1 MEDSGLSSSEAAKR
15 LAQFGPNRAKKPSE
29 VSFLAIAKEEVQEPM
44 ILLLLVV
51 GFFYTLWGKLE
62 DAVTIFVVIAL
73 LVFAEVWNE
82 YRAKK
87 AITALSRLAAPKTKV
102 LRDGKVVEIETE
114 KIVPGDILILASGT
128 RVAADCRLLSSF
140 SLQFDESSL
149 TGESFPAE
157 KAAGTEAYAGTL
169 VVSGEGKA
177 EAFATGAGT
186 KMGKI
191 AALAQEIKP
200 PRTPLQLAMK
210 SLTKTL
216 VWVALFFSVSIP
228 LLGILR
234 GNDLRTMLLT
244 GLALAFAT
252 IPEELPIIITMIL
265 GLGSYKLS
273 NEKFLV
279 KKIKA
284 AEVLGDA
291 TVILTDKTGT
301 ITENRMRVVSVFPEK
316 AQEEALAA
324 AAASLTELS
333 LSPTDRAL
341 SEKARELGIGP
352 DQREIL
358 RERSF
363 GDGRKTRAIL
373 RKSRNGLELSVI
385 GAPEEILAMAD
396 GRKDDFLRAIE
407 KEAANGRRVIAVAT
421 KEVHSY
427 EKDKPFSELE
437 KGVTIAGLLSL
448 EDPPREGVKNTIAL
462 ARQAGI
468 RTIMVTGDH
477 PRTAAFIASEVG
489 IPSGK
494 VIAGDELDR
503 MSDADLQKAVKETS
517 VFARTT
523 PEHKYRLV
531 NALHRNGEVVAVT
544 GDGVNDTLALKSAD
558 IGVAMGIKGTDAAK
572 EAADAVLANDNF
584 VTIGH
589 AIFEGRKFFDN
600 LGKGVKYYL
609 SVKVALVLVF
619 LLPILL
625 GLAFP
630 FAPIQIIV
638 LELFMDLA
646 ASAGFVAEP
655 AEKAIFTRPPRSP
668 KQEFLNPLL
677 GGIAV
682 SGTCLFAAV
691 TFTYGYALW
700 QGIPLAQAQSMA
712 FVAWMLGHILLA
724 FVSRSGKE
732 PLFSLGLLS
741 NTLMNWW
748 ASAVFGFL
756 LLALL
761 IPQIGTNLKLAPLTI
776 EQLAIILAISLLA
789 ILPLELA
796 KIISFAQSRPRQSME
811 RGQLLY

>member
-1 MEDSGLSSSEAAKR
+1 MEEQGLSSEEAAKR
-15 LAQFGPNRAKKPSE
+15 LAKFGPNLAKKPAE
-29 VSFLAIAKEEVQEPM
+29 VSFLAIAKEEITEPM

-51 GFFYTLWGKLE
+51 GFFYTVWGKLE
-62 DAVTIFVVIAL
+62 DAITIFVVIAL

-87 AITALSRLAAPKTKV
+87 AITALSKLAAPKTKV
-102 LRDGKVVEIETE
+102 LRNGAVIEVGTE
-114 KIVPGDILILASGT
+114 KIVPGDILILAPGT

-140 SLQFDESSL
+140 SLQFDESTL
-149 TGESFPAE
+149 TGESLSIGKKE
-157 KAAGTEAYAGTL
+157 GEEAYSGTL

-177 EAFATGAGT
+177 EALLTGAGT
-186 KMGKI
+186 RMGKI

-200 PRTPLQLAMK
+200 PRTPLQLSMK

-228 LLGILR
+228 LLGLLR
-234 GNDLRTMLLT
+234 GNDLQTMLLT

-273 NEKFLV
+273 HEKFLV

-301 ITENRMRVVSVFPEK
+301 ITENRMKVAAVFPADAEK
-316 AQEEALAA
+316 AALAA
-324 AAASLTELS
+324 ALASLTELS
-333 LSPTDRAL
+333 ISPTDRAL
-341 SEKARELGIGP
+341 AEKAQELGIA
-352 DQREIL
+352 QESREIL

-363 GDGRKTRAIL
+363 GNGRNTRSLL
-373 RKSRNGLELSVI
+373 RKSKHGLELFVI
-385 GAPEEILAMAD
+385 GAPEEILAMAR
-396 GRKDDFLRAIE
+396 GRKDDFSKAIE
-407 KEAANGRRVIAVAT
+407 REAAKGRRVLAVAT
-421 KEVHSY
+421 KEVYAY
-427 EKDKPFSELE
+427 EKEKAFGELE
-437 KGVTIAGLLSL
+437 KGITIAGLISL
-448 EDPPREGVKNTIAL
+448 EDPPRAGVKETVAL
-462 ARQAGI
+462 ARKAGI
-468 RTIMVTGDH
+468 RTIIVTGDH
-477 PRTAAFIASEVG
+477 PGTAAFIASEVG
-489 IPSGK
+489 IPSEK
-494 VIAGDELDR
+494 VLLGDELDEL
-503 MSDADLQKAVKETS
+503 SDAELQEAVKQVS

-531 NALHRNGEVVAVT
+531 NALHKNGEVVAVT

-558 IGVAMGIKGTDAAK
+558 IGIAMGIKGTDAAK
-572 EAADAVLANDNF
+572 EAADAVLADDNF
-584 VTIGH
+584 TTIGH
-589 AIFEGRKFFDN
+589 AIFEGRKFYDN
-600 LGKGVKYYL
+600 LRKGVKYYI

-619 LLPILL
+619 LLPVLL
-625 GLAFP
+625 SIAFP

-655 AEKAIFTRPPRSP
+655 AEKAIYTRPPRNP
-668 KQEFLNPLL
+668 KEAFLNPLL

-682 SGTCLFAAV
+682 SGMCLFSAV
-691 TFTYGYALW
+691 TLTYGYALW
-700 QGIPLAQAQSMA
+700 QGVPLAQAQSMA

-748 ASAVFGFL
+748 AAAVFGFL

-761 IPQIGTNLKLAPLTI
+761 IPAIGTNLKLAPL
-776 EQLAIILAISLLA
+776 A
-789 ILPLELA
+789 P
-796 KIISFAQSRPRQSME
+796 
-811 RGQLLY
+811 GQLLLVIAISIVAIVPLEIAKVLSSRTGVEKAGRRVTRAS